1 MIAII
6 VYVALA
12 YNDKH
17 DVVRMLKP
25 IEALTTRT

>member
-25 IEALTTRT
+25 IEGLTTRT